1 MPHYFTKYVR
11 KEVARGQNNG
21 TLKNIRAKIYTEK
34 NTLICN
40 NGVFI
45 TVIKKFGIS

>member
-11 KEVARGQNNG
+11 KEVGSGQNNG
-21 TLKNIRAKIYTEK
+21 TSKSIRVKIYTEK
-34 NTLICN
+34 NNSICN

-45 TVIKKFGIS
+45 TVIKKFGKL